1 MNGRFAKSRMSLQG
15 RCRPLVDTAKSTP
28 LAQHTQ
34 SPIQARRRQQ
44 RRSPPMLWLFWP
56 KIFQRSIRAVGIMK
70 ALIVAATLA
79 AGCSLA
85 YPQATLAD
93 QSMGAYR
100 AQLEA
105 QKQQIELQKEQLQL
119 LKQQRELDL
128 LRQQRELNS
137 LRQQREL
144 DLLRQQR

>member
-1 MNGRFAKSRMSLQG
+1 
-15 RCRPLVDTAKSTP
+15 
-28 LAQHTQ
+28 
-34 SPIQARRRQQ
+34 
-44 RRSPPMLWLFWP
+44 MLWLFWP
-56 KIFQRSIRAVGIMK
+56 KIFQKSIRAGGILK

-85 YPQATLAD
+85 YAQTYPQGTLAD

-137 LRQQREL
+137 LRQQRQL